1 MNSITIKESKTVP
14 DSLYIADGTRG
25 ENIPKSWVDAIFQ
38 HKLSEI
44 GLYWVEKEKT
54 FVVTKSIVQ
63 LDGERLHQEIK
74 APLYA
79 GASWSCLD
87 FSNTSESE
95 AVKIYYDTLPREP
108 KYGETWRILISQE
121 YSCATSSQGCADGC
135 PPCGPART
143 SSPPQETCQPPPSRR
158 MWRTSA
164 SGLPILRGRGGHEE
178 AVQLPGVSDR
188 P

>member
-1 MNSITIKESKTVP
+1 MSRIKITESITVP

-54 FVVTKSIVQ
+54 FVVTESLVQ
-63 LDGERLHQEIK
+63 LDGERLHQEIT
-74 APLYA
+74 APIYA
-79 GASWSCLD
+79 GASWTCLD

-108 KYGETWRILISQE
+108 KYGETWRILISPE
-121 YSCATSSQGCADGC
+121 SSWVEAKVAEIGELTVFVYID
-135 PPCGPART
+135 PRT
-143 SSPPQETCQPPPSRR
+143 
-158 MWRTSA
+158 
-164 SGLPILRGRGGHEE
+164 GLPAVFNTDSVHSTNRFHETE
-178 AVQLPGVSDR
+178 IKTSIAL
-188 P
+188 

>member
-1 MNSITIKESKTVP
+1 MSRIKITESKTVP

-54 FVVTKSIVQ
+54 FVVTESLVQ

-79 GASWSCLD
+79 GASWSCLNI
-87 FSNTSESE
+87 SNTSESE

-121 YSCATSSQGCADGC
+121 YSWVEAEVAEIGELTVFVYID
-135 PPCGPART
+135 PRT
-143 SSPPQETCQPPPSRR
+143 
-158 MWRTSA
+158 
-164 SGLPILRGRGGHEE
+164 GLP
-178 AVQLPGVSDR
+178 AVCNTDSVHSTNRFKETEIGTSIIS
-188 P
+188 

>member
-1 MNSITIKESKTVP
+1 MKSITVKDSANG
-14 DSLYIADGTRG
+14 DGSLYIADGTRG

-54 FVVTKSIVQ
+54 FVVTESLVQ

-79 GASWSCLD
+79 GASWSCLNI
-87 FSNTSESE
+87 SNTSESE
-95 AVKIYYDTLPREP
+95 AVKIYYGTLPREP

-121 YSCATSSQGCADGC
+121 YSWVEAKVAEIGELTVFVYID
-135 PPCGPART
+135 PYT
-143 SSPPQETCQPPPSRR
+143 
-158 MWRTSA
+158 
-164 SGLPILRGRGGHEE
+164 GLP
-178 AVQLPGVSDR
+178 AVCNTDSVHSTNRFKATEIKSSITL
-188 P
+188 